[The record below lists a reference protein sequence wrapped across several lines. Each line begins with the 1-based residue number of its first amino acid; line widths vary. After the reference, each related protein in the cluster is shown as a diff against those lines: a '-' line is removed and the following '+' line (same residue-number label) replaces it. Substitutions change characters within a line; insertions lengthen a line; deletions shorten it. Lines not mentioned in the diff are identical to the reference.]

1 VGVGESKAVNAA
13 GQRSVYVWQRAWTP
27 AVSAAVRE
35 AQGRFDLIC
44 WLAAERQ
51 AFSGGRAGEW
61 RWVKPDGS
69 VLVAS
74 GAALAAAVRM
84 DVRRQPLEQEAAEL
98 LRVRDRLL
106 SEARAQGLRLAEIHL
121 DVDCPRS
128 RLGEY
133 AGLMRSLRQRP
144 SDQAEGT
151 WVITALPDWLEDG
164 AFAGLV
170 QAAGQYVLQVHA
182 LALPGPGTSESLM
195 CEAGRSKAWVQ
206 RAADVGVP
214 FRVAL
219 PTYAS
224 RVFYDAAGKVLD
236 VAGEDGSA
244 EGPAGTVRSC
254 LVRTD
259 AGAVAGLVADWG
271 REAPAGCRGV
281 IWYRLPVAGDR
292 WNWSGAALA
301 EVMAG
306 RAPVAAV
313 QLETHRNEAGFYEV
327 TARNRGGVEARIPR
341 QWIVTGPGGAVP
353 VAWDFHG
360 NWKGQMREGKL
371 IISNPGG
378 WLFPAQAPR
387 LGWVRLDRP
396 GVPVLTPLP

>member
-1 VGVGESKAVNAA
+1 MGAHRPGVAA
-13 GQRSVYVWQRAWTP
+13 GRRSVYVWQRAWTP
-27 AVSAAVRE
+27 AVSDAVR
-35 AQGRFDLIC
+35 AARGRFDLIC
-44 WLAAERQ
+44 WLAAERE
-51 AFSGGRAGEW
+51 APRSGRAGEW
-61 RWVKPDGS
+61 RWVKPDGAA
-69 VLVAS
+69 LAAS

-84 DVRRQPLEQEAAEL
+84 DVRSQPLEQEAAAL
-98 LRVRDRLL
+98 LRVRERLL
-106 SEARAQGLRLAEIHL
+106 LEARAQGLRLAEIHL

-133 AGLMRSLRQRP
+133 AGLIRTLRQGAAG
-144 SDQAEGT
+144 QLEGT
-151 WVITALPDWLEDG
+151 WVITALPDWLEDA

-182 LALPGPGTSESLM
+182 LELPKPGTSERLM
-195 CEAGRSKAWVQ
+195 CEAGRAKSWVQ
-206 RAADVGVP
+206 RAGKWGVP
-214 FRVAL
+214 FQVAL

-236 VAGEDGSA
+236 VAGEDGAA
-244 EGPAGTVRSC
+244 EGPAGTVQSC

-259 AGAVAGLVADWG
+259 AAAMVALVAAWG
-271 REAPAGCRGV
+271 REVPAGCTGL
-281 IWYRLPVAGDR
+281 IWYRLPVAGDQ
-292 WNWSGAALA
+292 WNWSGEALA

-306 RAPVAAV
+306 RAPVAEV
-313 QLETHRNEAGFYEV
+313 KLEARQNEAGFYEL
-327 TARNRGGVEARIPR
+327 TARNHGGVEARIPT
-341 QWIVTGPGGAVP
+341 QWAVTGPEGAVP

-360 NWKGQMREGKL
+360 IWKGQMRNGKL